1 MAAAKDRKKKYKG
14 YDKLV
19 FNVVSDSTGT
29 AMCIWGDDI
38 GNSVG
43 NRTWVVGDKYGIL
56 CFSK

>member
-1 MAAAKDRKKKYKG
+1 MKSKILLTTMLLTAFCIFASAQQKKPNI
-14 YDKLV
+14 V
-19 FNVVSDSTGT
+19 I
-29 AMCIWGDDI
+29 IWGDDI